1 MSRQHGHQNPA
12 SLYVRSEGET
22 SDSCQSAPPSPPP
35 LAPTTAAAAAAVRT
49 SSRRRKTLS
58 DQVSEI
64 LSSSSPSVAGRSSPA
79 GGITRSG
86 KSYKKE
92 KRVRFD
98 DKFSEE
104 IAYKK
109 GKSIFIF

>member
-1 MSRQHGHQNPA
+1 MSGYQNPA
-12 SLYVRSEGET
+12 SLHVHSEGET
-22 SDSCQSAPPSPPP
+22 SDSCPGSAPASPPP
-35 LAPTTAAAAAAVRT
+35 LAPTADAAAAAVRRT

-64 LSSSSPSVAGRSSPA
+64 LNSSSHPT
-79 GGITRSG
+79 GGTTRSG

-98 DKFSEE
+98 DKFSQE